1 MNNPMNLAIGV
12 AVLCCSSCC
21 SSSLMNSGLGGSGGL
36 LGGLLGLPGS
46 AAAGLLGLDADA
58 PGFKGGFATGV
69 TDPVGGVGALAD
81 LAQGKPTKGNTIT
94 EVEKDS
100 AAGQLF
106 TGIEAM
112 PCNQCLASNFTT
124 YKGAGKMIPAG
135 TCGQGSIPTTVEHCT
150 QRFADGGKYL
160 KSKSYPSGKIAYY
173 LSDTP

>member
-58 PGFKGGFATGV
+58 PGFEGGFATGV

-81 LAQGKPTKGNTIT
+81 LAQGKPTEGNTIT
-94 EVEKDS
+94 EVEEDS

-106 TGIEAM
+106 TGIEAL
-112 PCNQCLASNFTT
+112 PCRQCVNSDFTT
-124 YKGAGKMIPAG
+124 YEGAGKMIPAG
-135 TCGQGSIPTTVEHCT
+135 TCGQGSIPTTIEHCT
-150 QRFADGGKYL
+150 QLFADQGKYIKQKEKGGK
-160 KSKSYPSGKIAYY
+160 SVYY